1 MPTITILYFKSNSFC
16 FWKIIHWIVIFSIL
30 SSAWFPT
37 FYSVYT
43 TSRLPMHQALKQ
55 TLSRTTCFIQLQLDE
70 DHECFL
76 SRVSLWNFSLPCFS
90 IRISDLSLIERFYKN
105 LIVCMGLYVW
115 EKEYFPFSSK
125 ISFKR
130 ILYSFIIHAPKRDGK
145 SSSIYILVHGGLTIQ
160 PVGLSTH
167 TCSLSLSLSL
177 SLSVSITFCS
187 SRCLCLFSFSF
198 SPIHTHRHMN
208 ILSLSLSFCPLYF
221 YFIEIHSLTN
231 KPDRFNLKFSQT
243 AEEK

>member
-177 SLSVSITFCS
+177 SLFPYRSVLLAVSVSF
-187 SRCLCLFSFSF
+187 LFL
-198 SPIHTHRHMN
+198 SPPSIHTDTWTFS
-208 ILSLSLSFCPLYF
+208 LSLSLSAPSI
-221 YFIEIHSLTN
+221 FISSKYIH
-231 KPDRFNLKFSQT
+231 
-243 AEEK
+243 